1 VRKFIYFNKN
11 SIIVE
16 VSFLPMA
23 QIGLSFG
30 EHITFSLGFF
40 VQFYLSFDFLA
51 ISSLLYKHN
60 FYDKALDLTIWF
72 NNGGS
77 ISVNLFSDTMGWKRG
92 DLNWYFPIL
101 GTLKG
106 KAKVT
111 KRVIEERDI
120 LIPMSEKV
128 YSAKAILADW
138 TWKYPRWFRKVIRR
152 CEIKIPEGI
161 PHAGKGENSWDC
173 GDDATF
179 GITTGQC
186 KSIPEAV
193 GVLVGSCL
201 KDRVRY
207 GGWKDYNW
215 KREKEQ

>member
-1 VRKFIYFNKN
+1 MRKFIYFNKN
-11 SIIVE
+11 SIIIE
-16 VSFLPMA
+16 ISFLPLA
-23 QIGLSFG
+23 QIGLSFS
-30 EHITFSLGFF
+30 EHVTFSLGFF
-40 VQFYLSFDFLA
+40 IQFYLSFDFPV
-51 ISSLLYKHN
+51 INSWLYKHKLN
-60 FYDKALDLTIWF
+60 DKALDLNIWF

-77 ISVNLFSDTMGWKRG
+77 ISVNLFSDPMSWERG
-92 DLNWYFPIL
+92 DLIWYFPIL

-106 KAKVT
+106 RAKIS
-111 KRVIEERDI
+111 KKIIEERDI
-120 LIPMSEKV
+120 LIPMPEKM

-138 TWKYPRWFRKVIRR
+138 TWIYLRWFKKVIRR

-173 GDDATF
+173 GDNATF
-179 GITTGQC
+179 GITTGRC

-193 GVLVGSCL
+193 GILVGNVL
-201 KDRVRY
+201 NNRVRY